1 MSFSI
6 GSLNLYDIL
15 VWYAIGFLIYFVN
28 ELWICLN
35 YKILTFSLTLNEP
48 LVWYVLGF
56 LTFSLFCE
64 CVMDMPFMVFLHF
77 HWL

>member
-1 MSFSI
+1 VDMYFSI
-6 GSLNLYDIL
+6 GSLNLNDLL
-15 VWYAIGFLIYFVN
+15 VWYVIGFLIYFGN

-56 LTFSLFCE
+56 LIFNLFCE
-64 CVMDMPFMVFLHF
+64 WVLDMLFMAFLHF
-77 HWL
+77 H